1 MWSSQGQ
8 NMKIIITA
16 SSDKIEGLFNPRFG
30 RADYFMLY
38 DNDSQEWSALQN
50 PAVNA
55 SGGAGPQAVQFIA
68 GNNPDVVISGRYG
81 PSAYT
86 ALEAAGIKTYIA
98 NTGTVKEVLGQFLDD
113 QLNQVAAATGPSM
126 HGRGR

>member
-1 MWSSQGQ
+1 
-8 NMKIIITA
+8 MKIIITA
-16 SSDKIEGLFNPRFG
+16 SSEKTEGLFNPRFG

-38 DNDSQEWSALQN
+38 DSDSQEWSALQN

-68 GNNPDVVISGRYG
+68 GKNPDVVISGRYG

-98 NTGTVKEVLGQFLDD
+98 NTGTVNEVLGQFLDG
-113 QLNQVAAATGPSM
+113 QLTQVAAATGPSM
-126 HGRGR
+126 HGGGR

>member
-1 MWSSQGQ
+1 
-8 NMKIIITA
+8 MKIIITA
-16 SSDKIEGLFNPRFG
+16 SSNTIEGPFNPRFG

-38 DNDSQEWSALQN
+38 DSDSQEWSAFQN
-50 PAVNA
+50 PAA
-55 SGGAGPQAVQFIA
+55 DARGGAGPQAVQFIA
-68 GNNPDVVISGRYG
+68 GKNPDVVISGRYG

-98 NTGTVKEVLGQFLDD
+98 NTGTVSEVLRQFLDG
-113 QLNQVAAATGPSM
+113 QLAQVGAATGPSM